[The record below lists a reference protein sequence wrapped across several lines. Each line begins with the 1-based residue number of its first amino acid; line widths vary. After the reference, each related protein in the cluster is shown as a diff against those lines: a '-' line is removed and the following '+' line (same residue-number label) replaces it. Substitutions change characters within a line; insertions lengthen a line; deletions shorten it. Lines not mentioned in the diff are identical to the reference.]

1 MRASTAKQ
9 ARSTSESESG
19 RTARRGG
26 RTSFG
31 IRPKYAQSCASMAI
45 LLTFLLGI
53 GNFALH
59 KAVIESRHPV
69 VMLLPRFLTADGGR
83 ASMVAEFVIL
93 LAVML
98 LVAGGH
104 SGWSWAYLAYSAS
117 NAVAAWLI
125 LSHRT

>member
-1 MRASTAKQ
+1 
-9 ARSTSESESG
+9 
-19 RTARRGG
+19 
-26 RTSFG
+26 
-31 IRPKYAQSCASMAI
+31 MAI

-69 VMLLPRFLTADGGR
+69 IGLLPRFLTSGGGR
-83 ASMVAEFVIL
+83 GSMIAEFAIL
-93 LAVML
+93 LAVLL
-98 LVAGGH
+98 LVANGH
-104 SGWSWAYLAYSAS
+104 AAWSWAYLVYSGS

>member
-1 MRASTAKQ
+1 
-9 ARSTSESESG
+9 
-19 RTARRGG
+19 
-26 RTSFG
+26 
-31 IRPKYAQSCASMAI
+31 MAI

-69 VMLLPRFLTADGGR
+69 VLLMPRFLVGSGGR
-83 ASMVAEFVIL
+83 WGMIAEFAIL

-98 LVAGGH
+98 LVANGH
-104 SGWSWAYLAYSAS
+104 FGWIWAYLLYSGS

-125 LSHRT
+125 LSHRM